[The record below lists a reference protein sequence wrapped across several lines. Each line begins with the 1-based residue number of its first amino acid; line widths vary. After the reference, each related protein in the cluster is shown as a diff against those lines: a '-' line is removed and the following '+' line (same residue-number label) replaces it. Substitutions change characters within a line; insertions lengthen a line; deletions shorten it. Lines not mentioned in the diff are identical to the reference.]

1 MKTSPTLRRGAL
13 AAAVLAAQLAAMAQ
27 AHAVGFLACP
37 VYRDTENGRK
47 SGCWLAT
54 DGASGVRYDVTD
66 AANKPLI
73 GRMVLVEGEPAG
85 APDVCGGVALNPVRI
100 AVLDQTCPE
109 VIMPAEGFPSK
120 PSVLPP
126 EFLKPLNVP
135 RQIPS
140 APFTPQ
146 TYQIG
151 FSFNDDRLIYQSVEV
166 TIERAMLYALASKA
180 RSVRVTGY
188 ADVGGFEV
196 SGQRLAEPAALARA
210 RADMVALALVR
221 MGVPQASIETEWR
234 TDPQPIDAA
243 PALANASKRRV
254 TVLVKP

>member
-1 MKTSPTLRRGAL
+1 MTTSPSLLRGAL
-13 AAAVLAAQLAAMAQ
+13 AAALLAAHAAGMAQ
-27 AHAVGFLACP
+27 AQAAGFVACP

-54 DGASGVRYDVTD
+54 DGASGVRYDITD

-85 APDVCGGVALNPVRI
+85 TPDICGGVALNPVRV
-100 AVLDQTCPE
+100 AVLEQACPE
-109 VIMPAEGFPSK
+109 IIVPAEGFPSK

-135 RQIPS
+135 RKHPT
-140 APFTPQ
+140 APFSAQ

-166 TIERAMLYALASKA
+166 TIERAMLYAVASQA
-180 RSVRVTGY
+180 RKVRITGY
-188 ADVGGFEV
+188 ADVKGFEA
-196 SGQRLAEPAALARA
+196 SGRRLAEPEALARA
-210 RADMVALALVR
+210 RAEMVRLALVR
-221 MGVPQASIETEWR
+221 MGVPEASIETEWR
-234 TDPQPIDAA
+234 TDPQPIDAS

-254 TVLVKP
+254 TVLVQP

>member
-1 MKTSPTLRRGAL
+1 MTTSPSLRRGAL
-13 AAAVLAAQLAAMAQ
+13 AAALLAAELAVMAQ
-27 AHAVGFLACP
+27 VQAVGFLACP

-66 AANKPLI
+66 AANKPLV

-85 APDVCGGVALNPVRI
+85 TPDICGGVALNPVRV
-100 AVLDQTCPE
+100 AVLEQTCPE

-135 RQIPS
+135 RKIPTG
-140 APFTPQ
+140 PFTAQ

-151 FSFNDDRLIYQSVEV
+151 FSYNDDRLIYQSVEV
-166 TIERAMLYALASKA
+166 TIERAMLYAVTSKA

-196 SGQRLAEPAALARA
+196 SGLRLAEPEALARA
-210 RADMVALALVR
+210 RAEMVTLALVR
-221 MGVPQASIETEWR
+221 MGVPAASIETEWR
-234 TDPQPIDAA
+234 TDPQPIDAS

-254 TVLVKP
+254 TVLVQP